1 MTLSRSL
8 TAVGCVSE
16 NRESRR
22 DRQTVEAPYNG
33 LLVVA
38 LLDDDLDVGVGAGK
52 RLEVVEEKSA
62 GVGRGGPAVA
72 VLDDELADVG
82 DKGCMAVCRERAQLC
97 SEDGSHGGR
106 DSRNF
111 RKRLVV

>member
-1 MTLSRSL
+1 MTLSRL
-8 TAVGCVSE
+8 FTAVGGVSGD
-16 NRESRR
+16 RESRG
-22 DRQTVEAPYNG
+22 DRQTVEAPHDG

-38 LLDDDLDVGVGAGK
+38 LLDDDLNVGVGAGK

-82 DKGCMAVCRERAQLC
+82 DKGCVAVCRERAQLC

-106 DSRNF
+106 D
-111 RKRLVV
+111 KVWV